1 MSKMYAIKNMDAL
14 RDEIGYAVVCAPDSW
29 MYKEWR
35 SPSEQDSLESV
46 FQTMRDAIAIIDPK
60 IATPTVLPR
69 IKSLLEESYQAY
81 LSGDGLRGAHLL
93 NDWSALIFGPE
104 PGEEPNA

>member
-46 FQTMRDAIAIIDPK
+46 FQDC
-60 IATPTVLPR
+60 
-69 IKSLLEESYQAY
+69 
-81 LSGDGLRGAHLL
+81 
-93 NDWSALIFGPE
+93 
-104 PGEEPNA
+104 NADSFASDQITA